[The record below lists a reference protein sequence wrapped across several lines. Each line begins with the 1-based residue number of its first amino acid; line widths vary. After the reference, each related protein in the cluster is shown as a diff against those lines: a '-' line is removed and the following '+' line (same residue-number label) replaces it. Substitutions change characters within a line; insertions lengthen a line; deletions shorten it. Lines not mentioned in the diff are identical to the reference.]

1 MSLWTRFFGNAGNGR
16 NPADDRWWTNSGQQ
30 GRQTTAVTAE
40 TVIQIPEVYDCLT
53 VLSQSIAQLP
63 FFVYQAGPDDSRR
76 RLGDHPVT
84 RLLGEQANITQETTA
99 YELRAQMT
107 WDAALFR
114 NAYAEIRPARGPV
127 PFELVRF
134 DPREVS
140 IRVNGQTGQFLY
152 VVRDGANTRRVL
164 PEEMLHLRVT
174 PLERDN
180 LRGKSMLETGYRV
193 FSRAIE
199 MEDFTYRFFQ
209 NDARPGGVIEYAA
222 KAKTIEDAEK
232 LREKYQRLF
241 GGQNR
246 NKIAVVDDGGKYTPV
261 PTDNKAA
268 QFIETYKE
276 VALQITRL
284 WRMPPHKIG
293 LLDKATF
300 SNIEQQSLEY
310 VTDTLMPWIVM
321 WEQSVKRDLLT
332 DPNLYAHHNVAG
344 LLRGDLKS
352 RYDSYAVARN
362 WGWLNVDDIR
372 RLENMNPLPD
382 GLGKT
387 YLEPLNMVPSGTD
400 RAQLQQR
407 GQPQQP
413 QPGGALLVALEN
425 VLARRML
432 PAPGE

>member
-1 MSLWTRFFGNAGNGR
+1 MSLWTRIFGSEGNGR
-16 NPADDRWWTNSGQQ
+16 NPADERWWTNSGQ
-30 GRQTTAVTAE
+30 GRQTTSVTAE

-63 FFVYQAGPDDSRR
+63 FFVYRSGPDDSRE
-76 RLGDHPVT
+76 RLGAHPVT

-209 NDARPGGVIEYAA
+209 NDATPGGVVEYAA
-222 KAKTIEDAEK
+222 KLKTLEDAEK

-241 GGQNR
+241 GGRNR
-246 NKIAVVDDGGKYTPV
+246 GKVAVIDDGGKFTPIV
-261 PTDNKAA
+261 TNNKAA

-276 VALQITRL
+276 VALSICRL
-284 WRMPPHKIG
+284 WRMQPHKVG
-293 LLDKATF
+293 LLDQATNN
-300 SNIEQQSLEY
+300 NIEHQALEF

-321 WEQSVKRDLLT
+321 WEQAIKRDLLT

-352 RYDSYAVARN
+352 RYESYAQARN
-362 WGWLNVDDIR
+362 WGWLSVNDIR
-372 RLENMNPLPD
+372 RLENLNPIANGD
-382 GLGKT
+382 I

>member
-1 MSLWTRFFGNAGNGR
+1 MSLWTKIFGSAGNGR
-16 NPADDRWWTNSGQQ
+16 NPADERWWTNVAQ

-63 FFVYQAGPDDSRR
+63 FFVYEAGADDSRR
-76 RLGDHPVT
+76 RIVDHPVT

-134 DPREVS
+134 DPREVAVK
-140 IRVNGQTGQFLY
+140 INPQTGQFLY

-180 LRGKSMLETGYRV
+180 LRGKSMLETGFRA
-193 FSRAIE
+193 FSRALE

-209 NDARPGGVIEYAA
+209 NDATPGGVVEYAA

-241 GGQNR
+241 GGRNR
-246 NKIAVVDDGGKYTPV
+246 GKIAVIDDGGKFTPIV
-261 PTDNKAA
+261 TDNKTA

-276 VALQITRL
+276 VALQIARL

-293 LLDKATF
+293 LLDKATNN
-300 SNIEQQSLEY
+300 NIEHQSLEF
-310 VTDTLMPWIVM
+310 VIDTLTPWIVM
-321 WEQSVKRDLLT
+321 WQQAIKRDLLT
-332 DPNLYAHHNVAG
+332 DPRHYAHHNVAV

-352 RYDSYAVARN
+352 RYESYAHARN
-362 WGWLNVDDIR
+362 WGWLSVDDIR
-372 RLENMNPLPD
+372 EIEGMNPLQN
-382 GLGKT
+382 GLGKI
-387 YLEPLNMVPSGTD
+387 YLEPLNMVPAGTD

-413 QPGGALLVALEN
+413 QPGGALVVALEN
-425 VLARRML
+425 YLGRRLL

>member
-1 MSLWTRFFGNAGNGR
+1 MSLWTRIFGSAGNGR
-16 NPADDRWWTNSGQQ
+16 NPADQRWWTTVAS
-30 GRQTTAVTAE
+30 GRQTTAVTPE

-63 FFVYQAGPDDSRR
+63 FFVYEAGADDSRR

-84 RLLGEQANITQETTA
+84 RLLGEQANISQETTA

-107 WDAALFR
+107 WDAALHR
-114 NAYAEIRPARGPV
+114 NAYAEIRKAPRGPL

-134 DPREVS
+134 DPREVAVK
-140 IRVNGQTGQFLY
+140 VNPNNRGQWLY

-174 PLERDN
+174 PLMPDN
-180 LRGKSMLETGYRV
+180 LCGRSMLVDGYRA
-193 FSRAIE
+193 FSRALE

-209 NDARPGGVIEYAA
+209 NDATPGGVVEYAA
-222 KAKTIEDAEK
+222 KVKTIEDAEK

-241 GGQNR
+241 GGRNR
-246 NKIAVVDDGGKYTPV
+246 GKIAVIDDGGKFTPV
-261 PTDNKAA
+261 VTDNKSA

-276 VALQITRL
+276 VALQIARL

-300 SNIEQQSLEY
+300 SNIEQQSLEF

-321 WEQSVKRDLLT
+321 WEQAIKRDLLT
-332 DPNLYAHHNVAG
+332 EKTLYAHHNVAG

-352 RYDSYAVARN
+352 RYESYAQARN
-362 WGWLNVDDIR
+362 WGWLSVNDIR
-372 RLENMNPLPD
+372 RLENLNPVDD
-382 GLGKT
+382 GDI
-387 YLEPLNMVPSGTD
+387 YLEPMNMVPAGTD
-400 RAQLQQR
+400 RAQLRQA
-407 GQPQQP
+407 PP
-413 QPGGALLVALEN
+413 PEGAVAIAAEN
-425 VLARRML
+425 VRAQLLL

>member
-1 MSLWTRFFGNAGNGR
+1 MNLWKRLFGNEGNGR
-16 NPADDRWWTNSGQQ
+16 NPADDRWWTDAGQ
-30 GRQTTAVTAE
+30 GRRTTAVTAE
-40 TVIQIPEVYDCLT
+40 TVIQIPEVYDCLA

-63 FFVYQAGPDDSRR
+63 FFVYRSGPGDSRE

-84 RLLGEQANITQETTA
+84 RILGEQANITQETTA

-114 NAYAEIRPARGPV
+114 NAYAEIRPTRGPV

-134 DPREVS
+134 DPREVG
-140 IRVNGQTGQFLY
+140 IRVNSQTGQFLY

-180 LRGKSMLETGYRV
+180 LRGKSMLETGYRA

-209 NDARPGGVIEYAA
+209 NDATPGGVVEYAA

-241 GGQNR
+241 GGRNR
-246 NKIAVVDDGGKYTPV
+246 GKIAVIDDGGKYTPMV
-261 PTDNKAA
+261 TNNKAA

-276 VALQITRL
+276 VALQICRL
-284 WRMPPHKIG
+284 WRMQPHKVG
-293 LLDKATF
+293 LLDQATNN
-300 SNIEQQSLEY
+300 NIEHQALEF

-321 WEQSVKRDLLT
+321 WEQAIKRDLLT
-332 DPNLYAHHNVAG
+332 DPQLYAHHNVAG

-352 RYDSYAVARN
+352 RYESYAQARN
-362 WGWLNVDDIR
+362 WGWLSVNDIR
-372 RLENMNPLPD
+372 RLENLNPVNNGD
-382 GLGKT
+382 I

-425 VLARRML
+425 VLSRRLL

>member
-1 MSLWTRFFGNAGNGR
+1 MSLWTRLFGSEGNGR
-16 NPADDRWWTNSGQQ
+16 NPADDRWWMNSGQ

-76 RLGDHPVT
+76 RLGGHPVT

-114 NAYAEIRPARGPV
+114 NAYAEIRTARGPV

-134 DPREVS
+134 DPREVG
-140 IRVNGQTGQFLY
+140 IRVNSQTGQFLY

-180 LRGKSMLETGYRV
+180 LRGKSMLETGYRA
-193 FSRAIE
+193 FSRALE

-209 NDARPGGVIEYAA
+209 NDATPGGVVEYAA
-222 KAKTIEDAEK
+222 KLKTLEDAEK

-241 GGQNR
+241 GGRNR
-246 NKIAVVDDGGKYTPV
+246 GKIAVIDDGGKFTPIV
-261 PTDNKAA
+261 TDNKTA

-276 VALQITRL
+276 ASLQIARL

-300 SNIEQQSLEY
+300 SNIEQQSLEF

-321 WEQSVKRDLLT
+321 WEQAIKRDLLT

-352 RYDSYAVARN
+352 RYESYAQARN
-362 WGWLNVDDIR
+362 WGWLSVNDIR
-372 RLENMNPLPD
+372 RLENLNPVD
-382 GLGKT
+382 NGDI

-425 VLARRML
+425 VLSRRLL
-432 PAPGE
+432 PPPGD

>member
-1 MSLWTRFFGNAGNGR
+1 MKLWTRIFGSAGNGR
-16 NPADDRWWTNSGQQ
+16 NPADDRWWGSSAP

-63 FFVYQAGPDDSRR
+63 FFVYEAGANDSRR

-84 RLLGEQANITQETTA
+84 RLLGEQANIIQETTA

-114 NAYAEIRPARGPV
+114 NAYAEIRPSRGPV

-134 DPREVS
+134 DPREVA
-140 IRVNGQTGQFLY
+140 IKVNQNGQFVY
-152 VVRDGANTRRVL
+152 VVGDGANNRRVL

-174 PLERDN
+174 PLERNN
-180 LRGKSMLETGYRV
+180 LRGQSMLVTGYRA
-193 FSRAIE
+193 FSRALE

-209 NDARPGGVIEYAA
+209 NDATPGGVVEYAA
-222 KAKTIEDAEK
+222 KAKTLEDAEM

-241 GGQNR
+241 GGRNR
-246 NKIAVVDDGGKYTPV
+246 GKIAVIDDGGKFTPV
-261 PTDNKAA
+261 VTDNKTA

-276 VALQITRL
+276 VSLAICRL
-284 WRMPPHKIG
+284 WRMQPHKIG
-293 LLDKATF
+293 LLDRATNN
-300 SNIEQQSLEY
+300 NIEHQALEF
-310 VTDTLMPWIVM
+310 VVDTLMPWIVM
-321 WEQSVKRDLLT
+321 WEQAIKRDLLT
-332 DPNLYAHHNVAG
+332 DRKLYAHHNVAG

-352 RYDSYAVARN
+352 RYESYAQARN
-362 WGWLNVDDIR
+362 WGWLSVNDIR
-372 RLENMNPLPD
+372 RLENLNPID
-382 GLGKT
+382 NGDI

-425 VLARRML
+425 VLARRLL
-432 PAPGE
+432 PPPGE